1 MFYLTNNIFLHLS
14 LFLFQINFV
23 CINCWVTEGFVM
35 ESMFLIVLIVLLGLA
50 FDYTNGF
57 HDAANVVATVIATR
71 VLAPA
76 TAIVLAGVLNV
87 MGATQISGVAE
98 TIATGIVKTSSAS
111 SVAIVSALIGAIV
124 WNVLTWYLGLPS
136 SSSYALIGGLVGA
149 SWMSSGMDSIL
160 WGGVIYKVAIPMIVS
175 PIIGYCMAFLFMKIS
190 AFLIVKRKIKNSHS
204 FFKHLQIGSASVVAL
219 SHGLNDAQK
228 SMGIITLGLFT
239 TGFLMDQVVPY
250 WVIFSCA
257 IVMGLGTASGG
268 MRIIRT
274 VGFSITRLRPI
285 QGFAAE
291 ASASCVILSASFLGM
306 PISSTHMIVG
316 SVTGAGAA
324 TKGRGAISW
333 DIIYKLLIA
342 WVVTLP
348 GSSFAA
354 ACFYKIAFYFFHS

>member
-1 MFYLTNNIFLHLS
+1 
-14 LFLFQINFV
+14 
-23 CINCWVTEGFVM
+23 M
-35 ESMFLIVLIVLLGLA
+35 ESLLLIVLIVLLGLA

-71 VLAPA
+71 VLAPL

-87 MGATQISGVAE
+87 IGATQISGVAE

-111 SVAIVSALIGAIV
+111 SVGIVAALLGAII
-124 WNVLTWYLGLPS
+124 WNLITWYLGLPS
-136 SSSYALIGGLVGA
+136 SSSYALIGGLIGA
-149 SWMSSGMDSIL
+149 SLMSHGMDSIL
-160 WGGVIYKVAIPMIVS
+160 WSGVIYKVAIPMVAS
-175 PIIGYCMAFLFMKIS
+175 PIIGYCMAFTFMKI
-190 AFLIVKRKIKNSHS
+190 AAYLILKKKITNAHKL
-204 FFKHLQIGSASVVAL
+204 FRHLQIGSASIVAL

-239 TGFLMDQVVPY
+239 TGFLMNQVVPY

-268 MRIIRT
+268 IRIIRT
-274 VGFSITRLRPI
+274 VGFSITKLKPI

-324 TKGRGAISW
+324 TRGNRSINW
-333 DIIYKLLIA
+333 EVIRKLLVA
-342 WVVTLP
+342 WIVTLP
-348 GSSFAA
+348 GSSLVAA
-354 ACFYKIAFYFFHS
+354 LFYKLASCLL